1 MGSMSTDNFI
11 QGVHHKI
18 KRKKQQRVFLKTA
31 AAVMLIAF
39 VSIQSVKIFNPDIGE
54 TDWAESVEI
63 QSVYEWE
70 LYTDVETDKAWE
82 YLIEELSIDELFELL
97 ENFDDISLI
106 ESIQMEG

>member
-1 MGSMSTDNFI
+1 MGSMSTDDFI

-18 KRKKQQRVFLKTA
+18 KRKKQQRVILKSA
-31 AAVMLIAF
+31 SAVLLLAF
-39 VSIQSVKIFNPDIGE
+39 ISFQSLKIFDFGISE
-54 TDWAESVEI
+54 SDWAETYEV

-82 YLIEELSIDELFELL
+82 YLIDELSIDELFELL
-97 ENFDDISLI
+97 EGFDDISLI